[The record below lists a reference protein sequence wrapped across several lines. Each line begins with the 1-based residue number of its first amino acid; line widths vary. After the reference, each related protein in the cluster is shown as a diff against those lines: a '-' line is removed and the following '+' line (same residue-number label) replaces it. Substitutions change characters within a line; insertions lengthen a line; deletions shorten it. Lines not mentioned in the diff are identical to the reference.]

1 MNWRY
6 GIKEY
11 LEGGV
16 SGSVFEIIEVHVDA
30 DGDRWWTNPF
40 VIGDDIAGLV
50 RVTEMVTADV
60 RELKQPDVIT
70 TLTEWWW
77 ADAPEVKYPVEDE
90 EVLVNSDGQ
99 EIGRGI

>member
-6 GIKEY
+6 GVKEITWAN
-11 LEGGV
+11 
-16 SGSVFEIIEVHVDA
+16 GSVFEIIEVHEG
-30 DGDRWWTNPF
+30 DGERYWSNPF
-40 VIGDDIAGLV
+40 TFSDTLAGMTGLME
-50 RVTEMVTADV
+50 TITADV

-70 TLTEWWW
+70 TQSEWWW
-77 ADAPEVKYPVEDE
+77 ADAPEVKYPIEQDE